1 MKQKIVLI
9 FLAAALSASLTAC
22 GNKADEYYESGLS
35 YLYGTDEKKLIMR
48 KLIPILKRQKN
59 QGKPKLISI

>member
-9 FLAAALSASLTAC
+9 FLAAALFISLTAC

-35 YLYGTDEKKLIMR
+35 YLYGTDEKEIDYAKAY
-48 KLIPILKRQKN
+48 
-59 QGKPKLISI
+59 SDF